1 MRILAMLGFA
11 ILLCLALGVCL
22 LGFAVGMAYGLW
34 WPSFA
39 GGCGALVLLW
49 LAWKMWSIA

>member
-1 MRILAMLGFA
+1 MLGFA
-11 ILLCLALGVCL
+11 ILLCLAMWACL